1 MVPTPRM
8 GGILLYFIVIVSLF
22 SYTNDLNQARFII
35 IGSVYVAIAGIID
48 DIKTLTWKVKFA
60 LQSLSVIHILY
71 LFSGKFDELVL
82 LGVLVPFPLNYV
94 LLFFFILGAINSINL
109 MDGMDG
115 LVSGFSMLVFG
126 LLIILSYPTNNQ
138 VLLIISTALFGA
150 LLGFLKFNASPAK
163 IFLGDTGSLTLGYFL
178 VLSTLLFSVDITPG
192 MMRLSFPLF
201 LLAVPIIDTLKVMF
215 MRIIKKNNPF
225 LPDKNHLHHLI
236 LGSNVGEKATV
247 FIILSF
253 SVGFLA
259 ISMTYLRY
267 SRFWGNAMFIVWALV
282 LLSMKLILRRTS
294 LLATLKKLYLAVI
307 DYSNITSAISRS
319 TFIFISTVL
328 TIGVLISFLP
338 SLTVLDKN
346 TIGVVLVLVLILF
359 AISYVNYKKTKQK
372 RDVYVFINLVTFF
385 LIGYFSNS
393 LTGMKFLHREI
404 FDNIII
410 VGMVSLTALVILFV
424 MSRSYHLPKDQTL
437 FTGLDLILIVLILL
451 LMVFNQIMGF
461 GDYAYIGM
469 NGFYAMV
476 IYIWYKIITSLGFKY
491 NQVLYYLSFVLPILS
506 LCLAYLNK

>member
-1 MVPTPRM
+1 M
-8 GGILLYFIVIVSLF
+8 GGILLYSIVIVSLF
-22 SYTNDLNQARFII
+22 SYTSDLHQVRFII
-35 IGSVYVAIAGIID
+35 IGSTYVAVAGIID
-48 DIKTLTWKVKFA
+48 DVKTLTWKVKFA

-71 LFSGKFDELVL
+71 LLSGKFDKLSL
-82 LGVLVPFPLNYV
+82 LGVFIPFPINYV

-109 MDGMDG
+109 MDGLDG
-115 LVSGFSMLVFG
+115 LVSGFSMIVFG

-138 VLLIISTALFGA
+138 ILLIMSTALFGA

-178 VLSTLLFSVDITPG
+178 VLSTLLYSAEITPG

-215 MRIIKKNNPF
+215 VRIINKKNLF

-236 LGSNVGEKATV
+236 LGSNVGEKTTV

-259 ISMTYLRY
+259 IAMAYLKY
-267 SRFWGNAMFIVWALV
+267 SRFLGNGLFILWTLV
-282 LLSMKLILRRTS
+282 LLSMKWILGRTS
-294 LLATLKKLYLAVI
+294 LLATLKMVYLSVI
-307 DYSNITSAISRS
+307 DYSNITSAIFRN
-319 TFIFISTVL
+319 TFIFISTIL
-328 TIGVLISFLP
+328 TVSVLISFLP
-338 SLTVLDKN
+338 SQSMLDKN
-346 TIGVVLVLVLILF
+346 TVGVVLVFVLILF
-359 AISYVNYKKTKQK
+359 ATSLVNYKKTKQK
-372 RDVYVFINLVTFF
+372 SDIYVFINLVIFL
-385 LIGYFSNS
+385 LIGFFSNS
-393 LTGMKFLHREI
+393 LTGMKFLHHEI
-404 FDNIII
+404 FDNVMM

-437 FTGLDLILIVLILL
+437 FTGLDLILIVLILFL
-451 LMVFNQIMGF
+451 TVFNQIMGF
-461 GDYAYIGM
+461 GDYAYIGL

-491 NQVLYYLSFVLPILS
+491 NRVLYYLSFVLPILS
-506 LCLAYLNK
+506 LCLVYLNK